1 MTVKFTTEA
10 NNNEFVITT
19 STSTTVK
26 STPISGVLSSGNV
39 GSANATSETLSI
51 EKTKN
56 NAEINKLKQEIET
69 KCSLL
74 GVTSKQLFSTFSQ
87 NILQE
92 EYLTVEI
99 CKKRLE
105 ALNAA
110 IKDATKNGKLDKE
123 KAIELAK
130 DYVIALNTRW
140 SIEGIKKQNQKCGEK
155 SLRKRLIE
163 AGFLKNKNGNESP
176 EELEKAAEIFFK
188 KFFIG
193 KLSDA
198 KTEKEKNKIITEQL
212 QTFGRILIN
221 TKGEDRTVIV
231 KAVKNLFQ
239 ENRVEGTK
247 NLFISA
253 ISDEQKHE
261 MAAKLRAE
269 MPEIA
274 EGLSD
279 DALVQIESLRVINLS
294 AEDKKQLPEEVKAE
308 WNQFCQKFSE
318 KDREVV
324 ANYYQNRCSIDDV
337 PENYKEAFKEY
348 TYLVNKMSG
357 DKIGLVPRDAALTET
372 EQFDVNKNLDTNI
385 QSFGDAA
392 YNAVQNKTAEIVDK
406 HPEILNMSREEV
418 VSYLDKVSDGKFSA
432 IAKESNVAPNLFKGD
447 AASKSGVGLEQNTTK
462 ENCWTTM
469 AAIDTKLQKLY
480 EEDKKEAKVPFIV
493 ERDSQ
498 TSNKTPFEKFQTLK
512 GLSSKD
518 ILDGL
523 ANRYIKIGDVL
534 DKYNDLTQSAKDF
547 LNKFIESMSTGIQN
561 YLLNGLK
568 DNVVLTIA
576 KHTSIDLSKL
586 NLSSLTY
593 DARKEVER
601 IQDERNRET
610 KVNS

>member
-1 MTVKFTTEA
+1 MAVKFTTET
-10 NNNEFVITT
+10 NNNEFVKTT
-19 STSTTVK
+19 STDVK
-26 STPISGVLSSGNV
+26 STQISGALSSGNV
-39 GSANATSETLSI
+39 GSVNATSETLSI

-56 NAEINKLKQEIET
+56 NAEINKLKQEIDT

-74 GVTSKQLFSTFSQ
+74 GVTSQQLFSTFSQ

-105 ALNAA
+105 ALDAA

-140 SIEGIKKQNQKCGEK
+140 SIEGIKKQNQKCGEQ
-155 SLRKRLIE
+155 SLRERLIK

-176 EELEKAAEIFFK
+176 EELEKAAELFFK

-231 KAVKNLFQ
+231 KAVKNLFK

-279 DALVQIESLRVINLS
+279 EALVQIESLRVINLS

-324 ANYYQNRCSIDDV
+324 SNYYANRCSIDDV

-357 DKIGLVPRDAALTET
+357 DKIGLVPRDTALTET
-372 EQFDVNKNLDTNI
+372 EQFDVNKNLDSNI
-385 QSFGDAA
+385 QGFGDAA

-406 HPEILNMSREEV
+406 YPEILNMSREEA

-447 AASKSGVGLEQNTTK
+447 AASKLGVGLEQNITK

-469 AAIDTKLQKLY
+469 AAVDNKLQKLY

-493 ERDSQ
+493 ESYGQ
-498 TSNKTPFEKFQTLK
+498 TSNKTTFDKFQTLK

-523 ANRYIKIGDVL
+523 ANKFIKIGDVL

-561 YLLNGLK
+561 YLLNGLSG
-568 DNVVLTIA
+568 NIVVKIA
-576 KHTSIDLSKL
+576 KHTNIDFSKL
-586 NLSSLTY
+586 ELNSLTY
-593 DARKEVER
+593 DEKQQIKQIQEER
-601 IQDERNRET
+601 SRET